1 MRFDT
6 IVFSQRELC
15 EAVGSGCRYIA
26 VCDNEFTLPS
36 EPDMHYTAIGD
47 VSAAIPVTE
56 KAAAETGI
64 TFDGFVP
71 EFEAPAPEYALVQ
84 WRDESLSIGG
94 GSFGSFMSSYASSF
108 LLTSFSGSYGSF
120 GGSYFHWYEYEYEY
134 ERVGSYAGSFS
145 GSYGSFGG
153 SHSSLYGVGSY
164 RDPYAHIINP
174 FIFVNGYGI
183 DLI

>member
-6 IVFSQRELC
+6 IVFLQQELC
-15 EAVGSGCRYIA
+15 EAVERGCRYIA

-36 EPDMHYTAIGD
+36 VPGIHYTAIGD
-47 VSAAIPVTE
+47 VSAAIPLTE
-56 KAAAETGI
+56 EAAAAAGI

-71 EFEAPAPEYALVQ
+71 EFEAPEYAFVR

-134 ERVGSYAGSFS
+134 ERGGSYAGSFS
-145 GSYGSFGG
+145 GSYGSYGG
-153 SHSSLYGVGSY
+153 SYGSLYGIGSY

-174 FIFVNGYGI
+174 FILVNGYGI